1 MTKIKKYLYLGL
13 FLIGSLFGQAF
24 NGMTLFTPTGSGTAG
39 NNTTYLINNNLE
51 GINSW
56 IHPRGAASIPY
67 LLEDST
73 LIYPYRVQNP
83 SMSAGG
89 VGGGISKYNWE
100 GDILWSY
107 EFANETYQHHHDIEP
122 LPNGNILVIVW
133 ERKTAQEAYD
143 VGRQSIDNSLNEMW
157 SEAILEIEP
166 IGTNE
171 INIIWEWHLWDHLI
185 QNVDSTLPN
194 YGIISDHPELQNI
207 NYGNAGSNQGPGGA
221 NGDWKHLNAIAYNE
235 TLDQIAI
242 SSRHHDEIYII
253 DHSTSSEE
261 ASGHIGGNSGLGG
274 DYLFRWGNPQSY
286 DRGSNSDHL
295 LFGQHGVNWIPEGSP
310 GEGNLILFNNNYS
323 DHNIAA
329 VFELIPPLNDDGVYD
344 LIPDQPFGPI
354 EPIWIHAGYFYTL
367 MQGGA
372 FRLPN
377 GNTLITD
384 CDDALMIEV
393 TSDHQVVWS
402 HEFLGGGQSFIARAQ
417 KFPLNYLGSFP
428 EFIIG
433 DINLDGN
440 LDIFDLLYMSDMVYG
455 FGYSPTPPADFNG
468 DGSVTISDII
478 LFVQAVLNN

>member
-1 MTKIKKYLYLGL
+1 
-13 FLIGSLFGQAF
+13 
-24 NGMTLFTPTGSGTAG
+24 
-39 NNTTYLINNNLE
+39 
-51 GINSW
+51 
-56 IHPRGAASIPY
+56 
-67 LLEDST
+67 
-73 LIYPYRVQNP
+73 
-83 SMSAGG
+83 
-89 VGGGISKYNWE
+89 
-100 GDILWSY
+100 
-107 EFANETYQHHHDIEP
+107 
-122 LPNGNILVIVW
+122 
-133 ERKTAQEAYD
+133 
-143 VGRQSIDNSLNEMW
+143 
-157 SEAILEIEP
+157 
-166 IGTNE
+166 
-171 INIIWEWHLWDHLI
+171 
-185 QNVDSTLPN
+185 
-194 YGIISDHPELQNI
+194 
-207 NYGNAGSNQGPGGA
+207 
-221 NGDWKHLNAIAYNE
+221 
-235 TLDQIAI
+235 
-242 SSRHHDEIYII
+242 
-253 DHSTSSEE
+253 
-261 ASGHIGGNSGLGG
+261 LGG

-344 LIPDQPFGPI
+344 LIPGQPFGPI